1 MHLPTVVHSFG
12 EAMRKKYGE
21 KVQKIAINAA
31 FTCPNRDGSKG
42 VGGCTFCNNVSF
54 SPNSHRPPSTRSQI
68 EAGKRVLAKRTGAK
82 KYIAYFQAY
91 TNTYADVQLL
101 RQLYDTALAEP
112 DVLGLSIG
120 TRPDCVPDQ
129 VLVLLAEYQ
138 QRGYEVWLELGLQS
152 MFDDTLTR
160 VNRGHNFADYID
172 AIKRAKKFA
181 ISVCTHLIVGLPGE
195 SKAQNLTSHRAVVDL
210 GVHGLKLHPLH
221 VVKGTRLAKDWRNGE
236 YQPLAQDEYVD
247 IAVEMI
253 RRTPSD
259 IIYHRLTGTASD
271 NILLAPAWCQHKW
284 YVLNAI
290 HDRLLRDDAYQGC
303 NS

>member
-1 MHLPTVVHSFG
+1 MHLPTVVHTFG
-12 EAMRKKYGE
+12 KAMQEKYGE

-42 VGGCTFCNNVSF
+42 LGGCTFCNNVSF
-54 SPNSHRPPSTRSQI
+54 SPNSHKPPSIPSQI
-68 EAGKRVLAKRTGAK
+68 ESGKRVLTKRTGAR

-101 RQLYDTALAEP
+101 RQAYDAALAEP
-112 DVLGLSIG
+112 DVVGLSVG

-138 QRGYEVWLELGLQS
+138 QRGHEVWLELGLQS

-160 VNRGHNFADYID
+160 VNRGHDFADYID
-172 AIKRAKKFA
+172 AVKRAKKFA
-181 ISVCTHLIVGLPGE
+181 IPVCTHLIVGLPGE
-195 SKAQNLTSHRAVVDL
+195 SRQRNLASHRAVVEL

-236 YQPLAQDEYVD
+236 YHPLAQDDYID

-253 RRTPSD
+253 RRTPTD
-259 IIYHRLTGTASD
+259 IVYHRLTGTASGT
-271 NILLAPAWCQHKW
+271 ILLAPGWCQHKW

-290 HDRLLRDDAYQGC
+290 HDRLQRDNAYQGC